1 MPDQHQGNLPCPSDW
16 KRHMRNSL
24 NRAAAQGAFGIP
36 RARRLHDVVAA
47 ARRWGVAHDR
57 DVADALEAIED
68 AIWGDGLLPIDRP
81 SQRRAWGITR
91 ALATHAF
98 FDGARAALPQIARE
112 AVTLAE
118 GNHYRSL
125 YVTAWRAGLSVESE
139 DEIVGAVRNALA
151 EGGNAELS
159 GASPLF
165 PVRRAMRAR
174 ANGCDDELRSFDLSH
189 EGPAF
194 VVFGEFEGLTETA
207 QVTAENESAPDEGE
221 PSAFDLSSEPGLLGD
236 IARWSQVCAF
246 RPVVEFA
253 QPAALAVLAAMFG
266 RRWATP
272 TGLGLNLYLVAIA
285 ETGGGKDALLDAP
298 RRLLAAAGF
307 RHLLG
312 PGDFSS
318 DAAIEKSL
326 RSRPSQIMPLD
337 EFGKLAQAMMGRN
350 APAFAKLAAK
360 SILEL
365 YPRSGP
371 GSEWTGKARASDEH
385 DCAAEPIHSPTLSLL
400 GVSTPEGFFDGM
412 SQSTLDDGFL
422 NRLTVVRAGATGDRQ
437 RDPARLTPPTALL
450 DALREAHEA
459 SQPTGNLAEA
469 AARNADAVP
478 PMNFARW
485 ADDAAI
491 AEIERVEAWEDAATD
506 AGRRGVAGRTAE
518 QVQKIATLRALSRS
532 PSDPAVEAGDLRW
545 AFSMVE
551 ASILEIER
559 GARENMSGSDFEALV
574 NSVERATIQ
583 AGEAGIARSHLV
595 RSKGVSKFEDRMV
608 EAAIKRLEVAQRIWC
623 IGPAGKRLRIRR
635 PDERIDS

>member
-1 MPDQHQGNLPCPSDW
+1 
-16 KRHMRNSL
+16 MRNSRD
-24 NRAAAQGAFGIP
+24 RATAQGAFGIP

-47 ARRWGVAHDR
+47 ARRWGLAVDH
-57 DVADALEAIED
+57 DVADAAEAIED
-68 AIWGDGLLPIDRP
+68 AIWGDGLLPVDRP
-81 SQRRAWGITR
+81 SQRRAWDVTM
-91 ALATHAF
+91 ALAKEAF
-98 FDGARAALPQIARE
+98 FAGVRETLPQIARQ
-112 AVTLAE
+112 AVSEAE

-125 YVTAWRAGLSVESE
+125 YVTAWRAGLSVASE
-139 DEIVGAVRNALA
+139 NEIVEAVRQALA
-151 EGGNAELS
+151 AGEYADLS

-165 PVRRAMRAR
+165 PVRKAMRAR
-174 ANGCDDELRSFDLSH
+174 ADCCRDELDSFDLPH
-189 EGPAF
+189 EGPACI
-194 VVFGEFEGLTETA
+194 VFGEFEGEPGTA
-207 QVTAENESAPDEGE
+207 QEPAKQGSAPDEDG
-221 PSAFDLSSEPGLLGD
+221 PASFDLSSEPGLLGD
-236 IARWSQVCAF
+236 IARWSQICAF
-246 RPVVEFA
+246 RPVKEFA

-437 RDPARLTPPTALL
+437 RDPARLTPPAALL
-450 DALREAHEA
+450 DALREAYEA
-459 SQPTGNLAEA
+459 SQPTGNLTEA
-469 AARNADAVP
+469 VARNSGAVP
-478 PMNFARW
+478 PMSFARW

-532 PSDPAVEAGDLRW
+532 PSDPTVEAGDVVW
-545 AFSMVE
+545 AFAMVE

-623 IGPAGKRLRIRR
+623 VGPAGKRLRIRR
-635 PDERIDS
+635 ADERVDG